1 MERQFEK
8 QLEFIVAEVRRMA
21 DIVSDAFEAA
31 AKGMAER
38 DAVTASH
45 AFESEKQVNELEIE
59 LDNQI
64 VEYFALQHPVATDL
78 RFMLATQKVV
88 NDLERL
94 SDHCVNVAQ
103 SAISLANL
111 NRSAGLSEIP
121 EMVDACREM
130 LRDSV
135 DSFLT
140 RDFTLARDVLM
151 RDDRV
156 DGLNR
161 MVVRQ
166 VIEMVNNDKATI
178 EIGLD
183 IIRISRNLERIGDL
197 CCNFAEETIFLVEGH
212 SVKHTLHQSGFEP
225 DQETPTTPST

>member
-1 MERQFEK
+1 MERHFEK
-8 QLEFIVAEVRRMA
+8 QLEFIMAEVRRMA
-21 DIVSDAFEAA
+21 DIVTDAFEAA

-38 DAVTASH
+38 DSVVASH

-64 VEYFALQHPVATDL
+64 VEFFALQHPVATDL

-103 SAISLANL
+103 SAISLAHL
-111 NRSAGLSEIP
+111 NRNPGLSEVP
-121 EMVDACREM
+121 EMVEGCRIM
-130 LRDSV
+130 LRDSIR
-135 DSFLT
+135 SFLE
-140 RDFTLARDVLM
+140 RDVDLARTVLE

-161 MVVRQ
+161 LVVRN
-166 VIEMVNNDKATI
+166 VINLVNSDKANI

-197 CCNFAEETIFLVEGH
+197 CCNFAEETVFLVEGRNI
-212 SVKHTLHQSGFEP
+212 KHAHPGYVSDVELEH
-225 DQETPTTPST
+225 

>member
-1 MERQFEK
+1 MERHFEK
-8 QLEFIVAEVRRMA
+8 QLEFIMAEVRRMA

-31 AKGMAER
+31 TTGLSER
-38 DAVTASH
+38 DPVVASH
-45 AFESEKQVNELEIE
+45 AFESEKQVNEMELE

-64 VEYFALQHPVATDL
+64 VEFFALQHPVATDL

-111 NRSAGLSEIP
+111 NRGPGLSELPDMI
-121 EMVDACREM
+121 EGCRIM

-135 DSFLT
+135 RSFLT
-140 RDFTLARDVLM
+140 RDVVLANEVLE

-161 MVVRQ
+161 LVVRH
-166 VIEMVNNDKATI
+166 VIDLVNAEKANI

-197 CCNFAEETIFLVEGH
+197 CCNFAEETVFLVEGRNI
-212 SVKHTLHQSGFEP
+212 KHANPAKPEGVVEA
-225 DQETPTTPST
+225 

>member
-1 MERQFEK
+1 MERHFEK
-8 QLEFIVAEVRRMA
+8 QLEFIMAEVRRMA
-21 DIVSDAFEAA
+21 DIVGDAFEAA
-31 AKGMAER
+31 TSGLSER
-38 DAVTASH
+38 DPVMASR
-45 AFESEKQVNELEIE
+45 AFESEKQVNELELE

-64 VEYFALQHPVATDL
+64 VEFFALQHPVATDL

-111 NRSAGLSEIP
+111 NRGPSLSELPDMI
-121 EMVDACREM
+121 EGCRIM

-135 DSFLT
+135 RSFLT
-140 RDFTLARDVLM
+140 RDVKLANEVLE

-161 MVVRQ
+161 LVVRH
-166 VIEMVNNDKATI
+166 VIDLVKAEKANI

-197 CCNFAEETIFLVEGH
+197 CCNFAEETVFLVEGRNIKH
-212 SVKHTLHQSGFEP
+212 SHPSQN
-225 DQETPTTPST
+225 ETNPIV

>member
-1 MERQFEK
+1 MERHFEK
-8 QLEFIVAEVRRMA
+8 QLEFIMAEVQRMA
-21 DIVSDAFEAA
+21 DIASDAFEAA
-31 AKGMAER
+31 AAGLEGR
-38 DAVTASH
+38 DAVVASR
-45 AFESEKQVNELEIE
+45 AFESENHVNELEIE

-111 NRSAGLSEIP
+111 NRGPGLSELP
-121 EMVDACREM
+121 EMIAGCRTM

-135 DSFLT
+135 KSFLT
-140 RDFTLARDVLM
+140 RDVAMANEVLE

-161 MVVRQ
+161 LVVRH
-166 VIEMVNNDKATI
+166 VIDMVKAEKANI

-197 CCNFAEETIFLVEGH
+197 CCNFAEETVFLVEGRNI
-212 SVKHTLHQSGFEP
+212 KHAHPNQVAEP
-225 DQETPTTPST
+225 GSH

>member
-111 NRSAGLSEIP
+111 NRTPGLSEVP
-121 EMVDACREM
+121 EMVEGCRIM
-130 LRDSV
+130 LRDSIR
-135 DSFLT
+135 SFLE
-140 RDFTLARDVLM
+140 RDVDLARTVLE

-161 MVVRQ
+161 LVVRN
-166 VIEMVNNDKATI
+166 VINLVNSDKANI

-197 CCNFAEETIFLVEGH
+197 CCNFAEEAVFLVEGR
-212 SVKHTLHQSGFEP
+212 SIKHTQ
-225 DQETPTTPST
+225 PSHVSDIEMDS